1 MSNNRIRIKRRLKGS
16 TETTL
21 PDLYTGEL
29 AYDEIKGKL
38 YIGESD
44 NGTVNPKEI
53 GGSGWLVPSVT
64 GISPLR
70 DGTGANGTWN
80 IDISG
85 NAATVTSGVYRSY
98 TLTAGSGLQGGGNFS
113 INRSFNIGQGDG
125 ISVTS
130 DHIAV
135 DHTVVRT
142 SGSQN
147 ISGVKTF
154 SSGILVSTTGLSL
167 DGSPFD
173 FVGPDG
179 NGIYVPSGTIRTN
192 NLRVDGWLT
201 IGTKLDILAA
211 AEVLARGPINYKANK
226 FIFESGIGIFTQGLF
241 VGPTGSLTGV
251 SLSGHKHV
259 WTDIT
264 DFCSGVNSCVDTPL
278 LGGSGLVLNYS
289 DPNLSIDIGQGDG
302 ISVSSDSVSVN
313 NTVLRTTGNQIIG
326 GSKTFNNGS
335 VTTVGIATNL
345 NGTGNLVFADGS
357 QNAYLRWDGTNNKLI
372 FDSALI
378 GAEFSI
384 NKTLNYKVP
393 STGNSAII
401 IPVFTGG
408 DPTAS
413 AQAIAGRGLS
423 DFKTDLQLNNVTNY
437 SQIKKL
443 DSSTQGYIPVWS
455 GSSGDQLSYGYDI
468 STDLSVNNS
477 SFYIARADA
486 TKSYIDNIVG
496 ANNAMIFKGTLGSG
510 GTIESLPTTYNTGWA
525 YRIITAGTYAGKV
538 CEVGDLIIAIV
549 TRSGSGNVD
558 SDWTVAQGNTDGTV
572 IGPANS
578 TQNNFALFNDST
590 GKVIKDAGFGT
601 GTFALSTRTITPGSG
616 LYGSTALNL
625 TSDRTLNIGRGDG
638 ILVGEDII
646 SVDSTVVRTTG
657 NQTIYGDKT
666 YYTTSTSFSTDS
678 DGPIFELSYGSDT
691 KTTAYNFLELKS
703 RVGGAPAP
711 PLFEVMAT
719 SELTDIGVEVAIGV
733 ITSGFWRASTIETN
747 RGGTGKTSYS
757 NGQLLIG
764 SGTSLHANT
773 LSAGT
778 GITITNAAGSIT
790 ISASLSG
797 YYASGI
803 VIANQ
808 IANTIAS
815 FDSNKN
821 VVSLSTGTYPSLS
834 ELTYVKGVT
843 SSIQDQLNIKV
854 SGAGTGSATSG
865 YLPRWISNSGIAN
878 SEIYQYSNSGIGIG
892 TTAPSGKLH
901 VAGDTYVSGMF
912 YYRQVGGG
920 WTIPAAAVHGHA
932 SNAIFSSDGLNI
944 PFNNLDGIAEAISM
958 QITEPT
964 WNGGSIL
971 RRSDANDSFVFTN
984 TLYNITIDCGTF

>member
-44 NGTVNPKEI
+44 NETVNPKEI

-64 GISPLR
+64 GICPLR
-70 DGTGANGTWN
+70 DGTGAYGTWN

-85 NAATVTSGVYRSY
+85 NANTVTSGVYRNY

-113 INRSFNIGQGDG
+113 INRSFHIGQGDG
-125 ISVTS
+125 ILVSADYV
-130 DHIAV
+130 AV
-135 DHTVVRT
+135 DDTVVRT
-142 SGSQN
+142 TGNQN
-147 ISGVKTF
+147 IGGVKTF
-154 SSGILVSTTGLSL
+154 SSGILVSTTGLSPNG
-167 DGSPFD
+167 DPFD

-201 IGTKLDILAA
+201 VGTKLDILAA
-211 AEVLARGPINYKANK
+211 AEVLSRGPINYKADK

-241 VGPTGSLTGV
+241 VGPTGSPTGV

-278 LGGSGLVLNYS
+278 VGGSGLVLNYS

-313 NTVLRTTGNQIIG
+313 NTVLRTTGNQTIAG
-326 GSKTFNNGS
+326 AKTFNDGS

-357 QNAYLRWDGTNNKLI
+357 QTAYLRWDGANNKLI

-413 AQAIAGRGLS
+413 AQAIAGRGLV
-423 DFKTDLQLNNVTNY
+423 DFKTDLQLNNLTNDA
-437 SQIKKL
+437 QIKKL
-443 DSSTQGYIPVWS
+443 DSSTQGYVPVWS
-455 GSSGDQLSYGYDI
+455 GSNGDQLSYGYDI
-468 STDLSVNNS
+468 STNLTTSNS
-477 SFYIARADA
+477 SSYLVRADA
-486 TKSYIDNIVG
+486 AKSYIDSVAA
-496 ANNAMIFKGTLGSG
+496 ANNAMIFKGTLGTG
-510 GTIESLPTTYNTGWA
+510 GTIESLPTTYSIGWA

-538 CEVGDLIIAIV
+538 CEIGDLIIAV
-549 TRSGSGNVD
+549 ESRSGSGNLD

-616 LYGSTALNL
+616 LYGSTALDL

-638 ILVGEDII
+638 ISVGEDIV
-646 SVDSTVVRTTG
+646 SVDDTVVRTSG
-657 NQTIYGDKT
+657 NQTIYGNKT
-666 YYTTSTSFSTDS
+666 YYTTSTSFNTDV
-678 DGPIFELSYGSDT
+678 DGPIFELDYGSST
-691 KTTAYNFLELKS
+691 TTTAYDFLQLKS
-703 RVGGAPAP
+703 RAGGSATP
-711 PLFEVMAT
+711 PLFQAMVT
-719 SELTDIGVEVAIGV
+719 SEIIDNVEVAMAV

-747 RGGTGKTSYS
+747 RGGTGKTSYA

-797 YYASGI
+797 YYSSGI
-803 VIANQ
+803 IVANQ
-808 IANTIAS
+808 TANTIAS

-821 VVSLSTGTYPSLS
+821 IVSLNTGTYPSLT
-834 ELTYVKGVT
+834 ELSYVKGV
-843 SSIQDQLNIKV
+843 SSNLQNQLDIKV
-854 SGAGTGSATSG
+854 SGAGTGSASSG

-878 SEIYQYSNSGIGIG
+878 SEIYQDSNSRIGIG

-901 VAGDTYVSGMF
+901 VSGDTYVSGIL
-912 YYRQVGGG
+912 YYRAGGS
-920 WTIPAAAVHGHA
+920 WINPAAAVHSHI
-932 SNAIFSSDGLNI
+932 SSSIFSSDGLNVS
-944 PFNNLDGIAEAISM
+944 FNNLDGIAEAIST
-958 QITEPT
+958 QIAEPT
-964 WNGGSIL
+964 WGGGSIL
-971 RRSDANDSFVFTN
+971 RRSDANDSFVFSN
-984 TLYNITIDCGTF
+984 SLYNITIDCGTF